1 MTSPDLMGWGIGKN
15 GFGSQMKAISLKGS
29 KKITKCQ
36 FIPWWIV
43 LVAWQLS
50 HSPDM
55 VDIVWSLKYRARVSA
70 GSPPLALFGMQ
81 KISYEP
87 A

>member
-1 MTSPDLMGWGIGKN
+1 MGWGIGKN

-29 KKITKCQ
+29 EKITKCQ

-43 LVAWQLS
+43 SIAWQLS
-50 HSPDM
+50 CSPDM
-55 VDIVWSLKYRARVSA
+55 VDIAQSLKYTARVSA
-70 GSPPLALFGMQ
+70 GSPLLALRVFGMQ